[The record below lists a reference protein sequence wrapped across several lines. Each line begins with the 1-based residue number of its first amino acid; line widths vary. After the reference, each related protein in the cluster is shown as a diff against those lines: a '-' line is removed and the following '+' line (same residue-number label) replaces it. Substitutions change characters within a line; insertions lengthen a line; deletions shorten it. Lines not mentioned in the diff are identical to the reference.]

1 MSCSIRNIVRP
12 SARSRNSRPT
22 RCCFSV
28 WFNLQHELTAEHA
41 ASFVDL
47 DYRELGSVYRNGTR
61 LCIWPGHL
69 RDEAEPD
76 RLCGKCRKRKG
87 GRADEGSKAN

>member
-1 MSCSIRNIVRP
+1 METIPSKHARFIDMLTYKAELVDIQVEVREE
-12 SARSRNSRPT
+12 SYTSK
-22 RCCFSV
+22 
-28 WFNLQHELTAEHA
+28 